1 MPAEA
6 KVVKMIEQGDLYL
19 EAGELLH
26 ADPEEVAPVV
36 EDTLRAYTR
45 QQNWEY
51 SSMWTGF
58 NYLDNPKRSYT
69 RKKFFQLVPNDTE
82 NVCCGAEII

>member
-6 KVVKMIEQGDLYL
+6 KVVKMMEQGDLYL

-45 QQNWEY
+45 QQN
-51 SSMWTGF
+51 
-58 NYLDNPKRSYT
+58 
-69 RKKFFQLVPNDTE
+69 
-82 NVCCGAEII
+82 